1 MSREQQMKTS
11 YWLAAAC
18 LAASASGYADA
29 GFKPIEIKDQE
40 LSELR
45 GRYVMPGRII
55 SFGIVMS
62 STWRNASGDL
72 IGAAASM
79 QIQQST
85 IKPEFY
91 VSTIKEAG
99 NIVNSAQ
106 NAVASANNG
115 GAAPT
120 TQPAQQQGTGTIIG
134 GAALNTSQGVT
145 QSVRAAGDDNT
156 AYNNVAINVKEASQA
171 PAITPSQGQALIA
184 GQTIT
189 GSNAAGNVAV
199 SATGGGVQMAIQA
212 SGNQGTALQQVAQS
226 GLLQNTR
233 LLGSSNVVNNM
244 TQLNV
249 VLNNNGM
256 SAGAL
261 DCNLTQ
267 LRALRNIGY

>member
-1 MSREQQMKTS
+1 MKS
-11 YWLAAAC
+11 AYWLAAAC
-18 LAASASGYADA
+18 LVTSFPAYANA

-72 IGAAASM
+72 IGATTSM

-91 VSTIKEAG
+91 VSTINETG
-99 NIVNSAQ
+99 NGST
-106 NAVASANNG
+106 
-115 GAAPT
+115 PT
-120 TQPAQQQGTGTIIG
+120 QGSGNVIG
-134 GAALNTSQGVT
+134 GAGLATTQGVT
-145 QSVRAAGDDNT
+145 QSVRAAGDGNS
-156 AYNNVAINVKEASQA
+156 AYNNVSIDVKEASHA
-171 PAITPSQGQALIA
+171 PALVPAQGQLLMS
-184 GQTIT
+184 GQTIS
-189 GSNAAGNVAV
+189 GSNAAGSVAV
-199 SATGGGVQMAIQA
+199 SATGGGIQMAIQA
-212 SGNQGTALQQVAQS
+212 SNNQGSALQQVAQG

-233 LLGSSNVVNNM
+233 LLGDSNLVSNL

-249 VLNNNGM
+249 VLNNNGA

-267 LRALRNIGY
+267 LKGLRNLGY

>member
-1 MSREQQMKTS
+1 MKS
-11 YWLAAAC
+11 AYWLAAAC
-18 LAASASGYADA
+18 LVTSFPAYANA

-72 IGAAASM
+72 IGATTSM

-91 VSTIKEAG
+91 VSTINETG
-99 NIVNSAQ
+99 NGST
-106 NAVASANNG
+106 
-115 GAAPT
+115 PT
-120 TQPAQQQGTGTIIG
+120 QGSGNVIG
-134 GAALNTSQGVT
+134 GAGLATTQGVT
-145 QSVRAAGDDNT
+145 QSVRAAGDGNS
-156 AYNNVAINVKEASQA
+156 AYNNVSIDVKEARHA
-171 PAITPSQGQALIA
+171 PALVPAQGQLLMS
-184 GQTIT
+184 GQTIS
-189 GSNAAGNVAV
+189 GSNAAGSVAV
-199 SATGGGVQMAIQA
+199 SATGGGIQMAIQA
-212 SGNQGTALQQVAQS
+212 SNNQGSALQQVAQG

-233 LLGSSNVVNNM
+233 LLGDSNLVSNL

-249 VLNNNGM
+249 VLNNNGA
-256 SAGAL
+256 STGAL

-267 LRALRNIGY
+267 LKGLRNLGY

>member
-1 MSREQQMKTS
+1 MLREQQMKS
-11 YWLAAAC
+11 AYWLAAAC
-18 LAASASGYADA
+18 LVTSFPAYANA

-72 IGAAASM
+72 IGATTTM

-91 VSTIKEAG
+91 VSTITESG
-99 NIVNSAQ
+99 NGST
-106 NAVASANNG
+106 
-115 GAAPT
+115 PT
-120 TQPAQQQGTGTIIG
+120 QGSGNVIG
-134 GAALNTSQGVT
+134 GAGLATTQGVT
-145 QSVRAAGDDNT
+145 QSVRAAGDGNS
-156 AYNNVAINVKEASQA
+156 AYNNVSIDVKEASHA
-171 PAITPSQGQALIA
+171 PALVPAQGQLLMS
-184 GQTIT
+184 GQTIS
-189 GSNAAGNVAV
+189 GSNAAGSVAV
-199 SATGGGVQMAIQA
+199 SATGGGIQMAIQA
-212 SGNQGTALQQVAQS
+212 SNNQGSALQQVAQG

-233 LLGSSNVVNNM
+233 LLGDSNLVSNL

-249 VLNNNGM
+249 VLNNNGA

-267 LRALRNIGY
+267 LKGLRNLGY

>member
-1 MSREQQMKTS
+1 MKS
-11 YWLAAAC
+11 AYWLAAAC
-18 LAASASGYADA
+18 LVTSFPAYANA

-72 IGAAASM
+72 IGATTTM

-91 VSTIKEAG
+91 VSTITETG
-99 NIVNSAQ
+99 NGS
-106 NAVASANNG
+106 
-115 GAAPT
+115 T
-120 TQPAQQQGTGTIIG
+120 PAQGSGNVIG
-134 GAALNTSQGVT
+134 GAGLATTQGVT
-145 QSVRAAGDDNT
+145 QSVRAAGDGNS
-156 AYNNVAINVKEASQA
+156 AYNNVSIDVKEARHA
-171 PAITPSQGQALIA
+171 PALVPAQGQLLMS
-184 GQTIT
+184 GQTIS
-189 GSNAAGNVAV
+189 GSNAAGSVAV
-199 SATGGGVQMAIQA
+199 SATGGGIQMAIQA
-212 SGNQGTALQQVAQS
+212 SNNQGSALQQVAQG

-233 LLGSSNVVNNM
+233 LLGDSNLVSNL

-249 VLNNNGM
+249 VLNNNGA
-256 SAGAL
+256 STGAL

-267 LRALRNIGY
+267 LKGLRNLGY

>member
-1 MSREQQMKTS
+1 MLREQQMKS
-11 YWLAAAC
+11 AYWLAAAC
-18 LAASASGYADA
+18 LVTSFPAYANA

-72 IGAAASM
+72 IGATTSM

-91 VSTIKEAG
+91 VSTINETG
-99 NIVNSAQ
+99 NGST
-106 NAVASANNG
+106 
-115 GAAPT
+115 PT
-120 TQPAQQQGTGTIIG
+120 QGSGNVIG
-134 GAALNTSQGVT
+134 GAGLATTQGVT
-145 QSVRAAGDDNT
+145 QSVRAAGDGNS
-156 AYNNVAINVKEASQA
+156 AYNNVSIDVKEASHA
-171 PAITPSQGQALIA
+171 PALVPAQGQLLMS
-184 GQTIT
+184 GQTIS
-189 GSNAAGNVAV
+189 GSNAAGSVAV
-199 SATGGGVQMAIQA
+199 SATGGGIQMAIQA
-212 SGNQGTALQQVAQS
+212 SNNQGSALQQVAQG

-233 LLGSSNVVNNM
+233 LLGDSNLVSNL

-249 VLNNNGM
+249 VLNNNGA

-267 LRALRNIGY
+267 LKGLRNLGY

>member
-1 MSREQQMKTS
+1 MKTS

-18 LAASASGYADA
+18 LAASASGYANA
-29 GFKPIEIKDQE
+29 GFKPIEIQDQE

-72 IGAAASM
+72 IGAATSM
-79 QIQQST
+79 QLQAAT

-91 VSTIKEAG
+91 VQTIKETG
-99 NIVNSAQ
+99 NG
-106 NAVASANNG
+106 NAL
-115 GAAPT
+115 AA
-120 TQPAQQQGTGTIIG
+120 GTGTITG
-134 GAALNTSQGVT
+134 GAGLNSSQGVT
-145 QSVRAAGDDNT
+145 QSVRAAGDTNT
-156 AYNNVAINVKEASQA
+156 ATNNVAINVKEANQA
-171 PAITPSQGQALIA
+171 PALLPQQGQALMA
-184 GQTIT
+184 GQTI
-189 GSNAAGNVAV
+189 GASNAAGSVAV
-199 SATGGGVQMAIQA
+199 SATGSGVQMAIQA
-212 SGNQGTALQQVAQS
+212 SGNQGTALQQVAQG

-233 LLGSSNVVNNM
+233 LLGSANVVNNM

>member
-1 MSREQQMKTS
+1 MLREQQMKS
-11 YWLAAAC
+11 AYWLAAAC
-18 LAASASGYADA
+18 LVTSLPAYANA

-72 IGAAASM
+72 IGATTSM

-91 VSTIKEAG
+91 VSTITETG
-99 NIVNSAQ
+99 NGST
-106 NAVASANNG
+106 
-115 GAAPT
+115 PT
-120 TQPAQQQGTGTIIG
+120 QGSGNVIG
-134 GAALNTSQGVT
+134 GAGLATTQGVT
-145 QSVRAAGDDNT
+145 QSVRAAGDRNS
-156 AYNNVAINVKEASQA
+156 AYNNVSIDVKEASHA
-171 PAITPSQGQALIA
+171 PALVPAQGQLLMS
-184 GQTIT
+184 GQTIS
-189 GSNAAGNVAV
+189 GSNAAGSVAV
-199 SATGGGVQMAIQA
+199 SATGGGIQMAIQA
-212 SGNQGTALQQVAQS
+212 NNNQGSAVQQVAQG

-233 LLGSSNVVNNM
+233 LLGDNNLVSNL

-249 VLNNNGM
+249 VLNNNGA
-256 SAGAL
+256 STGAL

-267 LRALRNIGY
+267 LKGLRNLGY